1 MAAERVVWYLWADSL
16 VLAIPN
22 NSGQSDRCMVT
33 CLPKSRGKLVGDE
46 SQAPF
51 SSIFCRRRLVTR
63 RLYSCIRGET
73 FFVSLPTGAGK
84 SLCFTVLPLLPVRL
98 VEISGA
104 ISRRNGGRSTGKE
117 ALQRTETSLLLRI
130 KLKITSRWSSV
141 MKN

>member
-1 MAAERVVWYLWADSL
+1 MATERVVWCLWADSL

-33 CLPKSRGKLVGDE
+33 CLPKSRGKLVGDR

-51 SSIFCRRRLVTR
+51 SSIFCHRRLVTR
-63 RLYSCIRGET
+63 RLYPCIRRET

-98 VEISGA
+98 VEDSGA
-104 ISRRNGGRSTGKE
+104 ISRRTGGRRTGKE
-117 ALQRTETSLLLRI
+117 ALQRTETSLF
-130 KLKITSRWSSV
+130 SSYKV
-141 MKN
+141 EKSPPAGHR